1 MLRSIYAFEVRYHLR
16 NPFFYIVFFT
26 FGLLCFAA
34 VTSEA
39 VQVGGAIGNVH
50 RNAPVVIFQ
59 LLGVMSVIGVFFNTA
74 FVASSAQ
81 RDFETA
87 TAELFFSKP
96 MKKVDYLLG
105 RFLGSIT
112 VSMLVYLGPALG
124 ILIGTKMPWLEPERV
139 GPFMAAPYLFALLAI
154 VLPNLIMTGGVFFSL
169 AAWSRSLLFTYLGV
183 VVFFVLFQVA
193 GVMLADVEN
202 LEMASLADPF
212 GLASTNIATR
222 YWTIAEQNTAIP
234 ALAGPL
240 LWNRLLWVG
249 VGLAV
254 LALGIWRFRFERSGS
269 RGFFKKKKT
278 LTETADAVAA
288 PRKAESF
295 QPRRGTFGAATTWR
309 QFLRATRLEVG
320 LIFRSA
326 PFLVIVAFGAFNVFG
341 GAMFTNELFGTS
353 VYPVTHL
360 MLEAIAGSFLALL
373 AVILTFYAGEL
384 VFRERTAGLADV
396 NDATPTPNGVFVA
409 SKLTALMLIAATALL
424 VAALTTMFFQATHG
438 YTNFEP
444 GLYVKGLLIAGYP
457 FLIIAS
463 LAFFLQVLIN
473 HKFLGYMVM
482 ILYMLSGAVMRA
494 LDLDHHLYRIAAR
507 PDAPYSDM
515 NGYGHFL
522 QGVFAY
528 GVYHAFMAALMIS
541 IALVFWVRGRDSGWR
556 FRRALAASRLRGGR
570 GLALALSLL
579 GFVGTGAYIFYNT
592 NVLNTYRAGDEQRAL
607 QASYEKKFRQYKD
620 LVLPRVTAAK
630 LDVDIYPETRRM
642 EARGVFTLKN
652 KSAEPQKVLHY
663 QLDPNVEVKKFELP
677 AHKETLADKDSGYHI
692 LEFEK
697 PIPPGESFDLRFEVA
712 YGQKGFVNDL
722 AETRLVENGTF
733 FNSGDFFPA
742 FGYNDRLELQD
753 RNDRRKND
761 LPPVHR
767 WPEADDLFARRNNY
781 ISPDADWI
789 DFETTVSTSADQIA
803 IAPGYLQKE
812 WQEGGRRYFHYK
824 MDSPIFNFY
833 AYLSAR
839 YAVKKDSYEGV
850 AIEIFYDPK
859 HEYNVGRMVD
869 SIKKSLEYFGR
880 EFGPYQHRQMRI
892 LEFPLY
898 ARFAQSFP
906 NTVPFS
912 ESIGFIAKL
921 DGDEEAI
928 DYVFYVT
935 AHEVAHQWWA
945 HQVIGGPVKGAT
957 MLSETFSQYSA
968 LMVMEKEYGKEKMRR
983 FLKFELDRYL
993 QDRGGELVEE
1003 MPLAKVENQPYIHY
1017 RKGSLILYALRDYLG
1032 EETVNRALRK
1042 FRDATAFQEP
1052 PYTTSMEFLDFLRAE
1067 TPAEYQ
1073 PLIDDLFL
1081 RITLLE
1087 NKVESV
1093 TYAKN
1098 ADGTYKVRIEADVKK
1113 LYSTG
1118 QGEETEAP
1126 LDQMLDVG
1134 VFGEEEKDG
1143 KKVEKV
1149 LFLEKRRIQSGKVVV
1164 EVNVAELPKKAGID
1178 PYNKWV
1184 DRNSNDNVKSA
1195 EEAGS

>member
-16 NPFFYIVFFT
+16 QPLFHIVFFT
-26 FGLLCFAA
+26 FALLCFGA

-59 LLGVMSVIGVFFNTA
+59 LLGVMSIIGVFVNTA

-81 RDFETA
+81 RDFETG

-96 MKKVDYLLG
+96 MKKTDYLLG

-112 VSMLVYLGPALG
+112 VSLLVYLGPVLG
-124 ILIGTKMPWLEPERV
+124 ILIGTKMPWLEPERI
-139 GPFMAAPYLFALLAI
+139 GPFLASPYLFAMLVI
-154 VLPNLIMTGGVFFSL
+154 VLPNLVLTGAVFFTL
-169 AAWSRSLLFTYLGV
+169 AAWSRSLLLTYLGV
-183 VVFFVLFQVA
+183 VVFFVGFQIA
-193 GVMLADVEN
+193 GVMLVDVEN
-202 LEMASLADPF
+202 LELASLADPF
-212 GLASTNIATR
+212 GLAATNVATR

-240 LWNRLLWVG
+240 LWNRLLWLAVG
-249 VGLAV
+249 IAV
-254 LALGIWRFRFERSGS
+254 LALGIWRFRFERSGG
-269 RGFFKKKKT
+269 RNFFRRNKVQPPAAAAALAPSK
-278 LTETADAVAA
+278 AVVFE
-288 PRKAESF
+288 PRPGS
-295 QPRRGTFGAATTWR
+295 FGAATTWR
-309 QFLRATRLEVG
+309 QFVRSTRLEVG
-320 LIFRSA
+320 LIFRSV

-341 GAMFTNELFGTS
+341 GALFTNELFGTS

-384 VFRERTAGLADV
+384 VFRERSAGLADV

-409 SKLTALMLIAATALL
+409 SKLVALILIAATALS
-424 VAALTTMFFQATHG
+424 VAALTTMLFQATHG

-444 GLYVKGLLIAGYP
+444 GLYAKGLLIAGYP
-457 FLIIAS
+457 FLSIAI
-463 LAFFLQVLIN
+463 LAFFLQVMTN
-473 HKFLGYMVM
+473 HKFIGYMVM

-494 LDLDHHLYRIAAR
+494 LDLDHHLYRISQR

-522 QGVFAY
+522 HGVFAY
-528 GVYHAFMAALMIS
+528 GAYHAFMAALMIS
-541 IALVFWVRGRDSGWR
+541 IALLFWVRGRDSGWR
-556 FRRALAASRLRGGR
+556 FRRALAAARLRGGR
-570 GLALALSLL
+570 GLALAASLL

-592 NVLNTYRAGDEQRAL
+592 NVINTYRAGDEIREL
-607 QASYEKKFRQYKD
+607 QAGYEKKYRQYKD
-620 LVLPRVTAAK
+620 LILPRVTAAK
-630 LDVDIYPETRRM
+630 VDVDIYPETRRM

-663 QLDPNVEVKKFELP
+663 QLDPEVELKKLELP
-677 AHKETLADKDSGYHI
+677 AYRETLADEEMGYHI
-692 LEFEK
+692 LEFER
-697 PIPPGESFDLRFEVA
+697 PIEPGESFDLRFEVA
-712 YGQKGFVNDL
+712 YGQKGFVNGM
-722 AETRLVENGTF
+722 AETRLVDNGTF
-733 FNSGDFFPA
+733 FNNRDFFPA
-742 FGYNDRLELQD
+742 FGYNDGRELQD
-753 RNDRRKND
+753 RNDRRKNG

-767 WPEADDLFARRNNY
+767 WPEADDLFARRDNY

-812 WQEGGRRYFHYK
+812 WQDGGRRYFHYK

-839 YAVKKDSYEGV
+839 YAVRKDSYEGV

-898 ARFAQSFP
+898 AQFAQAFP

-921 DGDEEAI
+921 DEDPEAI

-945 HQVIGGPVKGAT
+945 HQVIGGPVQGAT

-1003 MPLAKVENQPYIHY
+1003 MPLAKVENQGYIHY

-1052 PYTTSMEFLDFLRAE
+1052 PYTTSLEFLEFLRRE

-1087 NKVESV
+1087 NRVEAV
-1093 TYAKN
+1093 TYTKN
-1098 ADGTYKVRIEADVKK
+1098 ADGSYKVRIESDLKK
-1113 LYSTG
+1113 LYSDG
-1118 QGEETEAP
+1118 QGQETEAP
-1126 LDQMLDVG
+1126 LDLMLDVG
-1134 VFGEEEKDG
+1134 VFGEELKDG

-1149 LFLEKRRIQSGKVVV
+1149 LFLEKRRVQSGRVVI
-1164 EVNVAELPKKAGID
+1164 EVDVAELPKKAGID

-1184 DRNSNDNVKSA
+1184 DRNSNDNVKTA